1 MRVSVEEAILHNL
14 PDVVVR
20 QLRADFREIVAR
32 FHQLVVFVD
41 AHAVDALHHQ
51 HVRCGVRA
59 VENRRRDEHDVLIQR
74 VEALQ
79 IRRFGLEI
87 HFFLRNNPHFVQHL
101 IEVHQTAG
109 GGVLQHLARLFEQDD
124 VAAHDL
130 VDALALHLDDD
141 ALPAFE
147 DGGVRLRNGRTAQR
161 LLVKR
166 REHFLHRAAVGGF
179 HHALHLL
186 KGHGRHVRAQLFQ
199 RLAVVPRQNIRPHG
213 EDLPQLDERRAKI
226 LDDGAEFFR
235 RDAVQDVMLA
245 HHVHNFAQ
253 ALAILGDCP
262 LTLRLIRAAAVLVFR
277 RIVTF
282 GLVRRFGRD
291 FRRNRLLFLLCH
303 MLSALSS
310 RSVHRILPMP
320 PSFSPPRAPQ
330 CGLSVP
336 PAARRRA
343 NPPPKSHH
351 PAA

>member
-1 MRVSVEEAILHNL
+1 M
-14 PDVVVR
+14 
-20 QLRADFREIVAR
+20 
-32 FHQLVVFVD
+32 
-41 AHAVDALHHQ
+41 
-51 HVRCGVRA
+51 
-59 VENRRRDEHDVLIQR
+59 
-74 VEALQ
+74 
-79 IRRFGLEI
+79 
-87 HFFLRNNPHFVQHL
+87 
-101 IEVHQTAG
+101 
-109 GGVLQHLARLFEQDD
+109 
-124 VAAHDL
+124 
-130 VDALALHLDDD
+130 
-141 ALPAFE
+141 
-147 DGGVRLRNGRTAQR
+147 RLRDGRTAQR

-213 EDLPQLDERRAKI
+213 KDLPQLDERRAKI
-226 LDDGAEFFR
+226 LDDGTEFFR

-262 LTLRLIRAAAVLVFR
+262 LPLRLIRAAAVLVFR

-310 RSVHRILPMP
+310 RSSRRMPNHRMPVHRMPVHRILPMP
-320 PSFSPPRAPQ
+320 PSFSSPRAPQ
-330 CGLSVP
+330 CGPSAP

-343 NPPPKSHH
+343 NPPPKSRH